1 VSSAPRDPAPLG
13 ALFEAA
19 FRRFGSRVTSY
30 TLYSIAV
37 AVIPAAVIA
46 PLHPSNVHPLS
57 NTNLSAVVSAIVFS
71 NLLLAGILTALV
83 TGTLRRRAFHLLI
96 AALGSALM
104 IGAVW
109 AAVGFFAAVL
119 YPLVVFAPI
128 AAAAGD
134 ASGPRSLL
142 VGLRLA
148 VRDWGRSYGA
158 LVGLGL
164 CGGILFG
171 GFLVTLSPVD
181 GSARFVAAIAL
192 TVLLLS
198 PIAALVERNLYGDLT
213 GRTVLPE
220 SVSRLQTERGKRQ
233 KPARKRG

>member
-1 VSSAPRDPAPLG
+1 
-13 ALFEAA
+13 
-19 FRRFGSRVTSY
+19 
-30 TLYSIAV
+30 
-37 AVIPAAVIA
+37 
-46 PLHPSNVHPLS
+46 
-57 NTNLSAVVSAIVFS
+57 
-71 NLLLAGILTALV
+71 
-83 TGTLRRRAFHLLI
+83 
-96 AALGSALM
+96 
-104 IGAVW
+104 
-109 AAVGFFAAVL
+109 
-119 YPLVVFAPI
+119 
-128 AAAAGD
+128 
-134 ASGPRSLL
+134 
-142 VGLRLA
+142 
-148 VRDWGRSYGA
+148 
-158 LVGLGL
+158 VGLGL